1 MEKKNNQ
8 MVDKEKELKNVAPDT
23 DVAPDVTD
31 ASSFQGGPSHTSSN
45 RQQMRLINRIDY
57 YKWKINL
64 LTELISV
71 ERENL
76 EKSRDKRTDA
86 YKERQRRKIFPL
98 KLKASDVDEA
108 VEELYGRDIEKFD
121 KRQKLNFREY
131 RQNLRRAEGLLNPDG
146 TLKRFELDAEGNEIP
161 FENVLSAESQEL
173 LKAFEVSQA
182 EQRAAFMEGLRVKA
196 VAAVGEGAA
205 DAEDIYEAARLED
218 ETALESFVAEENA
231 KIEKRM
237 EKYVEATQFKIN
249 RYNEKLLSMQEK
261 LAELMAEEEAKFGVE
276 LPSDVILRLDRLTM
290 EFGGLK
296 AVNNL
301 SFDVKKGEIFGL
313 IGPNGAGKT
322 TVFNC
327 ITQFYKPT
335 GGLIYYRNRE
345 DKVIVLNKYQV
356 HDVIKTGIVR
366 TFQNVEVIYELSI
379 LDNLLIAAHTQ
390 YKSNIFAQ
398 MFNTKGVKQEEAV
411 NRPATVPN
419 EATSAEA
426 SDIYGGAWVIID
438 DSADE
443 RQKADL
449 LRFIAICDWGVEKGI
464 ISRSTADSYLISAYA
479 MSSFIALDVF
489 MTGIDRL
496 ADKEITREAFLE
508 AMESAPINVPI
519 SGGVNYANG
528 QRIGLDGMSFVKYV
542 RPTEAGAA
550 ASTGT
555 FVNVVGMQS
564 IDQILGE
571 LDDAE

>member
-8 MVDKEKELKNVAPDT
+8 MVDKEKELKSVAPDT

-411 NRPATVPN
+411 NRK
-419 EATSAEA
+419 
-426 SDIYGGAWVIID
+426 
-438 DSADE
+438 
-443 RQKADL
+443 KALKVLEYCGLLEIKDL
-449 LRFIAICDWGVEKGI
+449 
-464 ISRSTADSYLISAYA
+464 
-479 MSSFIALDVF
+479 
-489 MTGIDRL
+489 
-496 ADKEITREAFLE
+496 
-508 AMESAPINVPI
+508 PP
-519 SGGVNYANG
+519 
-528 QRIGLDGMSFVKYV
+528 IGLPYGVLKRIELARTLM
-542 RPTEAGAA
+542 AGASLIILDEPA
-550 ASTGT
+550 AGLNDNETIELAQMIRRIREEFNVTIFLVEHDMGLVMDICEHICAISFGKKLAYGT
-555 FVNVVGMQS
+555 PQEIQADPVVQEAY
-564 IDQILGE
+564 LGTSE
-571 LDDAE
+571 VKKEAQNG

>member
-31 ASSFQGGPSHTSSN
+31 ASSFQGEPSHPSSN

-76 EKSRDKRTDA
+76 EKSRDNRTGA
-86 YKERQRRKIFPL
+86 FKERQRRKIFPL

-196 VAAVGEGAA
+196 VAAVGEGTA

-398 MFNTKGVKQEEAV
+398 MFNTKGVRQEEAV
-411 NRPATVPN
+411 NRKKALKVLEYCGLLDKKDLPPVGLP
-419 EATSAEA
+419 
-426 SDIYGGAWVIID
+426 YGVLKRI
-438 DSADE
+438 E
-443 RQKADL
+443 
-449 LRFIAICDWGVEKGI
+449 
-464 ISRSTADSYLISAYA
+464 
-479 MSSFIALDVF
+479 
-489 MTGIDRL
+489 L
-496 ADKEITREAFLE
+496 ARTL
-508 AMESAPINVPI
+508 M
-519 SGGVNYANG
+519 
-528 QRIGLDGMSFVKYV
+528 
-542 RPTEAGAA
+542 AGASLIILDEPA
-550 ASTGT
+550 AGLNDNETIELAQMIRSIRDEFNVTIFLVEHDMGLVMDICEHICAISFGKKLAYGT
-555 FVNVVGMQS
+555 PQEIQANPVVQEAY
-564 IDQILGE
+564 LGTNE
-571 LDDAE
+571 VKKEAQNG

>member
-31 ASSFQGGPSHTSSN
+31 ASSFQGEPSHPSSN

-76 EKSRDKRTDA
+76 EKSRDNRTGA
-86 YKERQRRKIFPL
+86 FKERQRRKIFPL

-131 RQNLRRAEGLLNPDG
+131 RQNLRRAEGLLNTDG

-161 FENVLSAESQEL
+161 FEAKLSAESEEL

-182 EQRAAFMEGLRVKA
+182 EQRAAFIEGLRVKA

-411 NRPATVPN
+411 NRKKALKVLEYCGLLDKKDLPPVGLPYGVLKRIELARTLMAGASLIILDEPAAGLNDN
-419 EATSAEA
+419 ETIELAQMIRRIRDEFNVTIFLVEHDMGLVM
-426 SDIYGGAWVIID
+426 DICEHIC
-438 DSADE
+438 ADIL
-443 RQKADL
+443 RQKAG
-449 LRFIAICDWGVEKGI
+449 LRHASGNSGESRRSGGLPRHQRSEKGGAKWLIFSNCAIC
-464 ISRSTADSYLISAYA
+464 A
-479 MSSFIALDVF
+479 
-489 MTGIDRL
+489 
-496 ADKEITREAFLE
+496 
-508 AMESAPINVPI
+508 
-519 SGGVNYANG
+519 
-528 QRIGLDGMSFVKYV
+528 
-542 RPTEAGAA
+542 
-550 ASTGT
+550 
-555 FVNVVGMQS
+555 
-564 IDQILGE
+564 
-571 LDDAE
+571 

>member
-8 MVDKEKELKNVAPDT
+8 MVDKEKELKSVAPDT

-276 LPSDVILRLDRLTM
+276 LPSDVILRLDRLIM

-398 MFNTKGVKQEEAV
+398 MFNTKGVRQEEAV
-411 NRPATVPN
+411 NRKKALKVLEYCGLLDKKDLPPVGLP
-419 EATSAEA
+419 
-426 SDIYGGAWVIID
+426 YGVLKRI
-438 DSADE
+438 E
-443 RQKADL
+443 
-449 LRFIAICDWGVEKGI
+449 
-464 ISRSTADSYLISAYA
+464 
-479 MSSFIALDVF
+479 
-489 MTGIDRL
+489 L
-496 ADKEITREAFLE
+496 ARTL
-508 AMESAPINVPI
+508 M
-519 SGGVNYANG
+519 
-528 QRIGLDGMSFVKYV
+528 
-542 RPTEAGAA
+542 AGASLIILDEPA
-550 ASTGT
+550 AGLNDNETIELAQMIRRIRDEFNVTIFLVEHDMGLVMDICEHICAISFGKKLAYGT
-555 FVNVVGMQS
+555 PQEIQANPVVQEAY
-564 IDQILGE
+564 LGTNE
-571 LDDAE
+571 VKKEAQNG

>member
-31 ASSFQGGPSHTSSN
+31 ASSFQGEPSHPSSN

-57 YKWKINL
+57 YKWKINIL
-64 LTELISV
+64 SELISV

-76 EKSRDKRTDA
+76 EKSRDNRTSA
-86 YKERQRRKIFPL
+86 FKERQRRKIFPL

-131 RQNLRRAEGLLNPDG
+131 RQNLRRAEGLLNTDG

-161 FENVLSAESQEL
+161 FEAKLSAESEEL

-182 EQRAAFMEGLRVKA
+182 EQRAAFIEGLRVKA

-218 ETALESFVAEENA
+218 ETALESFVAEENSR
-231 KIEKRM
+231 IEKRM
-237 EKYVEATQFKIN
+237 EKYVEATQQKIN

-276 LPSDVILRLDRLTM
+276 LPADVILRLDRLIM

-398 MFNTKGVKQEEAV
+398 MFNTKGVRQEEAV
-411 NRPATVPN
+411 NRKKALKVLEYCGLLDKKDLPPVGLP
-419 EATSAEA
+419 
-426 SDIYGGAWVIID
+426 YGVLKRI
-438 DSADE
+438 E
-443 RQKADL
+443 
-449 LRFIAICDWGVEKGI
+449 
-464 ISRSTADSYLISAYA
+464 
-479 MSSFIALDVF
+479 
-489 MTGIDRL
+489 L
-496 ADKEITREAFLE
+496 ARTL
-508 AMESAPINVPI
+508 M
-519 SGGVNYANG
+519 
-528 QRIGLDGMSFVKYV
+528 
-542 RPTEAGAA
+542 AGASLIILDEPA
-550 ASTGT
+550 AGLNDNETIELAQMIRRIRDEFNVTIFLVEHDMGLVMDICEHICAISFGKKLAYGT
-555 FVNVVGMQS
+555 PQEIQANPVVQEAY
-564 IDQILGE
+564 LGTNE
-571 LDDAE
+571 VKKEAQNG

>member
-196 VAAVGEGAA
+196 VAAVGEGTA

-218 ETALESFVAEENA
+218 ETALESFVAEENSR
-231 KIEKRM
+231 IEKRM

-276 LPSDVILRLDRLTM
+276 LPADVILRLDRLIM

-398 MFNTKGVKQEEAV
+398 MFNTKGVRQEEAV
-411 NRPATVPN
+411 NRKKALKVLEYCGLLDKKDLPPVGLP
-419 EATSAEA
+419 
-426 SDIYGGAWVIID
+426 YGVLKRI
-438 DSADE
+438 E
-443 RQKADL
+443 
-449 LRFIAICDWGVEKGI
+449 
-464 ISRSTADSYLISAYA
+464 
-479 MSSFIALDVF
+479 
-489 MTGIDRL
+489 L
-496 ADKEITREAFLE
+496 ARTL
-508 AMESAPINVPI
+508 M
-519 SGGVNYANG
+519 
-528 QRIGLDGMSFVKYV
+528 
-542 RPTEAGAA
+542 AGASLIILDEPA
-550 ASTGT
+550 AGLNDNETIELAQMIRRIRDEFNVTIFLVEHDMGLVMDICEHICAISFGKKLAYGT
-555 FVNVVGMQS
+555 PQEIQANPVVQEAY
-564 IDQILGE
+564 LGTNE
-571 LDDAE
+571 VKKEAQNG

>member
-31 ASSFQGGPSHTSSN
+31 ASSFQGEPSHPSSN

-76 EKSRDKRTDA
+76 EKSRDNRTGA
-86 YKERQRRKIFPL
+86 FKERQRRKIFPL

-108 VEELYGRDIEKFD
+108 VDELYGRDIEKFD

-131 RQNLRRAEGLLNPDG
+131 RQNLRRAEGLLNTDG

-161 FENVLSAESQEL
+161 FEAKLSAESEEL

-182 EQRAAFMEGLRVKA
+182 EQRAAFIEGLRVKA

-218 ETALESFVAEENA
+218 ETALESFVAEENSR
-231 KIEKRM
+231 IEKRM
-237 EKYVEATQFKIN
+237 EKYVEATQQKIN

-276 LPSDVILRLDRLTM
+276 LPADVILRLDRLIM

-398 MFNTKGVKQEEAV
+398 MFNTKGVRQEEAV
-411 NRPATVPN
+411 NRKKALKVLEYCGLLDKKDLPPVGLP
-419 EATSAEA
+419 
-426 SDIYGGAWVIID
+426 YGVLKRI
-438 DSADE
+438 E
-443 RQKADL
+443 
-449 LRFIAICDWGVEKGI
+449 
-464 ISRSTADSYLISAYA
+464 
-479 MSSFIALDVF
+479 
-489 MTGIDRL
+489 L
-496 ADKEITREAFLE
+496 ARTL
-508 AMESAPINVPI
+508 M
-519 SGGVNYANG
+519 
-528 QRIGLDGMSFVKYV
+528 
-542 RPTEAGAA
+542 AGASLIILDEPA
-550 ASTGT
+550 AGLNDNETIELAQMIRRIRDEFNVTIFLVEHDMGLVMDICEHICAISFGKKLAYGT
-555 FVNVVGMQS
+555 PQEIQANPVVQEAY
-564 IDQILGE
+564 LGTNE
-571 LDDAE
+571 VKKEAQNG

>member
-31 ASSFQGGPSHTSSN
+31 ASSFQGEPSHPSSN

-76 EKSRDKRTDA
+76 EKSRDNRTGA
-86 YKERQRRKIFPL
+86 FKERQRRKIFPL

-161 FENVLSAESQEL
+161 FEAKLSAESEEL

-182 EQRAAFMEGLRVKA
+182 EQRAAFIEGLRVKA

-218 ETALESFVAEENA
+218 ETALESFVAEENSR
-231 KIEKRM
+231 IEKRM
-237 EKYVEATQFKIN
+237 EKYVEATQQKIN

-276 LPSDVILRLDRLTM
+276 LPADVILRLDRLIM

-398 MFNTKGVKQEEAV
+398 MFNTKGVRQEEAV
-411 NRPATVPN
+411 NRKKALKVLEYCGLLDKKDLPPVGLP
-419 EATSAEA
+419 
-426 SDIYGGAWVIID
+426 YGVLKRI
-438 DSADE
+438 E
-443 RQKADL
+443 
-449 LRFIAICDWGVEKGI
+449 
-464 ISRSTADSYLISAYA
+464 
-479 MSSFIALDVF
+479 
-489 MTGIDRL
+489 L
-496 ADKEITREAFLE
+496 ARTL
-508 AMESAPINVPI
+508 M
-519 SGGVNYANG
+519 
-528 QRIGLDGMSFVKYV
+528 
-542 RPTEAGAA
+542 AGASLIILDEPA
-550 ASTGT
+550 AGLNDNETIELAQMIRRIRDEFNVTIFLVEHDMGLVMDICEHICAISFGKKLAYGT
-555 FVNVVGMQS
+555 PQEIQANPVVQEAY
-564 IDQILGE
+564 LGTNE
-571 LDDAE
+571 VKKEAQNG

>member
-196 VAAVGEGAA
+196 VAAVGEGTA

-276 LPSDVILRLDRLTM
+276 LPSDVILRLDRLIM

-398 MFNTKGVKQEEAV
+398 MFNTKGVRQEEAV
-411 NRPATVPN
+411 NRKKALKVLEYCGLLDKKDLPPVGLP
-419 EATSAEA
+419 
-426 SDIYGGAWVIID
+426 YGVLKRI
-438 DSADE
+438 E
-443 RQKADL
+443 
-449 LRFIAICDWGVEKGI
+449 
-464 ISRSTADSYLISAYA
+464 
-479 MSSFIALDVF
+479 
-489 MTGIDRL
+489 L
-496 ADKEITREAFLE
+496 ARTL
-508 AMESAPINVPI
+508 M
-519 SGGVNYANG
+519 
-528 QRIGLDGMSFVKYV
+528 
-542 RPTEAGAA
+542 AGASLIILDEPA
-550 ASTGT
+550 AGLNDNETIELAQMIRRIRDEFNVTIFLVEHDMGLVMDICEHICAISFGKKLAYGT
-555 FVNVVGMQS
+555 PQEIQANPVVQEAY
-564 IDQILGE
+564 LGTNE
-571 LDDAE
+571 VKKEAQNG

>member
-31 ASSFQGGPSHTSSN
+31 ASSFQGEPSHTSSN

-182 EQRAAFMEGLRVKA
+182 EQRAAFIEGLRVKA

-218 ETALESFVAEENA
+218 ETALESSVAEENSR
-231 KIEKRM
+231 IEKRM

-276 LPSDVILRLDRLTM
+276 LPADVILRLDRLIM

-398 MFNTKGVKQEEAV
+398 MFNTKGVRQEEAV
-411 NRPATVPN
+411 NRKKALKVLEYCGLLDKKDLPPVGLP
-419 EATSAEA
+419 
-426 SDIYGGAWVIID
+426 YGVLKRI
-438 DSADE
+438 E
-443 RQKADL
+443 
-449 LRFIAICDWGVEKGI
+449 
-464 ISRSTADSYLISAYA
+464 
-479 MSSFIALDVF
+479 
-489 MTGIDRL
+489 L
-496 ADKEITREAFLE
+496 ARTL
-508 AMESAPINVPI
+508 M
-519 SGGVNYANG
+519 
-528 QRIGLDGMSFVKYV
+528 
-542 RPTEAGAA
+542 AGASLIILDEPA
-550 ASTGT
+550 AGLNDNETIELAQMIRRIRDEFNVTIFLVEHDMGLVMDICEHICAISFGKKLAYGT
-555 FVNVVGMQS
+555 PQEIQANPVVQEAY
-564 IDQILGE
+564 LGTNE
-571 LDDAE
+571 VKKEAQNG

>member
-146 TLKRFELDAEGNEIP
+146 TLKRFELDAEGNEIT

-196 VAAVGEGAA
+196 VAAVGEGTA

-398 MFNTKGVKQEEAV
+398 MFNTKGVRQEEAV
-411 NRPATVPN
+411 NRKKALKVLEYCGLLDKKDLPPVGLP
-419 EATSAEA
+419 
-426 SDIYGGAWVIID
+426 YGVLKRI
-438 DSADE
+438 E
-443 RQKADL
+443 
-449 LRFIAICDWGVEKGI
+449 
-464 ISRSTADSYLISAYA
+464 
-479 MSSFIALDVF
+479 
-489 MTGIDRL
+489 L
-496 ADKEITREAFLE
+496 ARTL
-508 AMESAPINVPI
+508 M
-519 SGGVNYANG
+519 
-528 QRIGLDGMSFVKYV
+528 
-542 RPTEAGAA
+542 AGASLIILDEPA
-550 ASTGT
+550 AGLNDNETIELAQMIRSIRDEFNVTIFLVEHDMGLVMDICEHICAISFGKKLAYGT
-555 FVNVVGMQS
+555 PQEIQANPVVQEAY
-564 IDQILGE
+564 LGTNE
-571 LDDAE
+571 VKKEAQNG

>member
-76 EKSRDKRTDA
+76 EKSRDNRTGA
-86 YKERQRRKIFPL
+86 FKERQRRKIFPL

-131 RQNLRRAEGLLNPDG
+131 RQNLRRAEGLLNTDG

-161 FENVLSAESQEL
+161 FEAKLSAESEEL

-182 EQRAAFMEGLRVKA
+182 EQRAAFIEGLRVKA

-218 ETALESFVAEENA
+218 ETALESFVAEENSR
-231 KIEKRM
+231 IEKRM
-237 EKYVEATQFKIN
+237 EKYVEATQQKIN

-276 LPSDVILRLDRLTM
+276 LPADVILRLDRLTM

-398 MFNTKGVKQEEAV
+398 MFNTKGVRQEEAV
-411 NRPATVPN
+411 NRKKALKVLEYCGLLDKKDLPPVGLP
-419 EATSAEA
+419 
-426 SDIYGGAWVIID
+426 YGVLKRI
-438 DSADE
+438 E
-443 RQKADL
+443 
-449 LRFIAICDWGVEKGI
+449 
-464 ISRSTADSYLISAYA
+464 
-479 MSSFIALDVF
+479 
-489 MTGIDRL
+489 L
-496 ADKEITREAFLE
+496 ARTL
-508 AMESAPINVPI
+508 M
-519 SGGVNYANG
+519 
-528 QRIGLDGMSFVKYV
+528 
-542 RPTEAGAA
+542 AGASLIILDEPA
-550 ASTGT
+550 AGLNDNETIELAQMIRRIRDEFNVTIFLVEHDMGLVMDICEHICAISFGKKLAYGT
-555 FVNVVGMQS
+555 PQEIQANPVVQEAY
-564 IDQILGE
+564 LGTNE
-571 LDDAE
+571 VKKEAQNG

>member
-31 ASSFQGGPSHTSSN
+31 ASSFQGEPSHPSSN

-76 EKSRDKRTDA
+76 EKSRDNRTGA
-86 YKERQRRKIFPL
+86 FKERQRRKIFPL

-121 KRQKLNFREY
+121 KLNFREY
-131 RQNLRRAEGLLNPDG
+131 RQNLRRAEGLLNTDG

-161 FENVLSAESQEL
+161 FEAKLSAESEEL

-182 EQRAAFMEGLRVKA
+182 EQRAAFIEGLRVKA

-218 ETALESFVAEENA
+218 ETALESFVVEENSR
-231 KIEKRM
+231 IEKRM
-237 EKYVEATQFKIN
+237 EKYVEATQQKIN

-276 LPSDVILRLDRLTM
+276 LPADVILRLDRLIM

-398 MFNTKGVKQEEAV
+398 MFNTKGVRQEEAV
-411 NRPATVPN
+411 NRKKALKVLEYCGLLDKKDLPPVGLP
-419 EATSAEA
+419 
-426 SDIYGGAWVIID
+426 YGVLKRI
-438 DSADE
+438 E
-443 RQKADL
+443 
-449 LRFIAICDWGVEKGI
+449 
-464 ISRSTADSYLISAYA
+464 
-479 MSSFIALDVF
+479 
-489 MTGIDRL
+489 L
-496 ADKEITREAFLE
+496 ARTL
-508 AMESAPINVPI
+508 M
-519 SGGVNYANG
+519 
-528 QRIGLDGMSFVKYV
+528 
-542 RPTEAGAA
+542 AGASLIILDEPA
-550 ASTGT
+550 AGLNDNETIELAQMIRRIRDEFNVTIFLVEHDMGLVMDICEHICAISFGKKLAYGT
-555 FVNVVGMQS
+555 PQEIQANPVVQEAY
-564 IDQILGE
+564 LGTNE
-571 LDDAE
+571 VKKEAQNG

>member
-31 ASSFQGGPSHTSSN
+31 ASSFQGEPSHPSSN

-76 EKSRDKRTDA
+76 EKSRDNRTGA
-86 YKERQRRKIFPL
+86 FKERQRRKIFPL

-131 RQNLRRAEGLLNPDG
+131 RQNLRRAEGLLNTDG

-161 FENVLSAESQEL
+161 FEAKLSAESEEL

-182 EQRAAFMEGLRVKA
+182 EQRAAFIEGLRVKA

-218 ETALESFVAEENA
+218 ETALESFVAEENSR
-231 KIEKRM
+231 IEKRM
-237 EKYVEATQFKIN
+237 EKYVEATQQKIN

-276 LPSDVILRLDRLTM
+276 LPADVILRLDRLIM

-327 ITQFYKPT
+327 ITLFYKPT

-398 MFNTKGVKQEEAV
+398 MFNTKGVRQEEAV
-411 NRPATVPN
+411 NRKKALKVLEYCGLLDKKDLPPVGLP
-419 EATSAEA
+419 
-426 SDIYGGAWVIID
+426 YGVLKRI
-438 DSADE
+438 E
-443 RQKADL
+443 
-449 LRFIAICDWGVEKGI
+449 
-464 ISRSTADSYLISAYA
+464 
-479 MSSFIALDVF
+479 
-489 MTGIDRL
+489 L
-496 ADKEITREAFLE
+496 ARTL
-508 AMESAPINVPI
+508 M
-519 SGGVNYANG
+519 
-528 QRIGLDGMSFVKYV
+528 
-542 RPTEAGAA
+542 AGASLIILDEPA
-550 ASTGT
+550 AGLNDNETIELAQMIRRIRDEFNVTIFLVEHDMGLVMDICEHICAISFGKKLAYGT
-555 FVNVVGMQS
+555 PQEIQANPVVQEAY
-564 IDQILGE
+564 LGTNE
-571 LDDAE
+571 VKKEAQNG

>member
-411 NRPATVPN
+411 NRKKALKVLEYCGLLDKKDLPPVGLPYGVLKRIELARTLMAGASLIILDEPAAGLNDN
-419 EATSAEA
+419 ETIELAQMIRRIRDEFNVTIFLVEHDMGLVMDICASTFARYPSAKSWLTARLRKFRRTPSFRRLTSA
-426 SDIYGGAWVIID
+426 
-438 DSADE
+438 
-443 RQKADL
+443 
-449 LRFIAICDWGVEKGI
+449 
-464 ISRSTADSYLISAYA
+464 
-479 MSSFIALDVF
+479 
-489 MTGIDRL
+489 
-496 ADKEITREAFLE
+496 
-508 AMESAPINVPI
+508 
-519 SGGVNYANG
+519 
-528 QRIGLDGMSFVKYV
+528 
-542 RPTEAGAA
+542 PTK
-550 ASTGT
+550 
-555 FVNVVGMQS
+555 
-564 IDQILGE
+564 
-571 LDDAE
+571 

>member
-31 ASSFQGGPSHTSSN
+31 ASSFQGEPSHPSSN

-76 EKSRDKRTDA
+76 EKSRDNRTGA
-86 YKERQRRKIFPL
+86 FKERQRRKIFPL

-131 RQNLRRAEGLLNPDG
+131 RQNLRRAEGLLNTDG

-161 FENVLSAESQEL
+161 FEAKLSAESEEL

-182 EQRAAFMEGLRVKA
+182 EQRAAFIEGLRVKA

-218 ETALESFVAEENA
+218 ETALESFVAEENSR
-231 KIEKRM
+231 IEKRM
-237 EKYVEATQFKIN
+237 EKYVEATQQKIN

-276 LPSDVILRLDRLTM
+276 LPADVILRLDRLIM

-398 MFNTKGVKQEEAV
+398 MFNTKGVRQEEEV
-411 NRPATVPN
+411 NRKKALKVLEYCGLLDKKDLPPVGLP
-419 EATSAEA
+419 
-426 SDIYGGAWVIID
+426 YGVLKRI
-438 DSADE
+438 E
-443 RQKADL
+443 
-449 LRFIAICDWGVEKGI
+449 
-464 ISRSTADSYLISAYA
+464 
-479 MSSFIALDVF
+479 
-489 MTGIDRL
+489 L
-496 ADKEITREAFLE
+496 ARTL
-508 AMESAPINVPI
+508 M
-519 SGGVNYANG
+519 
-528 QRIGLDGMSFVKYV
+528 
-542 RPTEAGAA
+542 AGASLIILDEPA
-550 ASTGT
+550 AGLNDNETIELAQMIRRIRDEFNVTIFLVEHDMGLVMDICEHICAISFGKKLAYGT
-555 FVNVVGMQS
+555 PQEIQANPVVQEAY
-564 IDQILGE
+564 LGTNE
-571 LDDAE
+571 VKKEAQNG

>member
-146 TLKRFELDAEGNEIP
+146 TLKRFELDAEGNEIT

-196 VAAVGEGAA
+196 VAAVGEGTA

-276 LPSDVILRLDRLTM
+276 LPADVILRLDRLTM

-398 MFNTKGVKQEEAV
+398 MFNTKGVRQEEAV
-411 NRPATVPN
+411 NRKKALKVLEYCGLLDKKDLPPVGLP
-419 EATSAEA
+419 
-426 SDIYGGAWVIID
+426 YGVLKRI
-438 DSADE
+438 E
-443 RQKADL
+443 
-449 LRFIAICDWGVEKGI
+449 
-464 ISRSTADSYLISAYA
+464 
-479 MSSFIALDVF
+479 
-489 MTGIDRL
+489 L
-496 ADKEITREAFLE
+496 ARTL
-508 AMESAPINVPI
+508 M
-519 SGGVNYANG
+519 
-528 QRIGLDGMSFVKYV
+528 
-542 RPTEAGAA
+542 AGASLIILDEPA
-550 ASTGT
+550 AGLNDNETIELAQMIRRIRDEFNVTIFLVEHDMGLVMDICEHICAISFGKKLAYGT
-555 FVNVVGMQS
+555 PQEIQANPVVQEAY
-564 IDQILGE
+564 LGTNE
-571 LDDAE
+571 VKKEAQNG

>member
-1 MEKKNNQ
+1 

-31 ASSFQGGPSHTSSN
+31 ASSFQGEPSHPSSN

-76 EKSRDKRTDA
+76 EKSRDNRTGA
-86 YKERQRRKIFPL
+86 FKERQRRKIFPL

-131 RQNLRRAEGLLNPDG
+131 RQNLRRAEGLLNTDG

-161 FENVLSAESQEL
+161 FEAKLSAESEEL

-182 EQRAAFMEGLRVKA
+182 EQRAAFIEGLRVKA

-218 ETALESFVAEENA
+218 ETALESFVAEENSR
-231 KIEKRM
+231 IEKRM
-237 EKYVEATQFKIN
+237 EKYVEATQQKIN

-276 LPSDVILRLDRLTM
+276 LPADVILRLDRLIM

-398 MFNTKGVKQEEAV
+398 MFNTKGVRQEEAV
-411 NRPATVPN
+411 NRKKALKVLEYCGLLDKKDLPPVGLP
-419 EATSAEA
+419 
-426 SDIYGGAWVIID
+426 YGVLKRI
-438 DSADE
+438 E
-443 RQKADL
+443 
-449 LRFIAICDWGVEKGI
+449 
-464 ISRSTADSYLISAYA
+464 
-479 MSSFIALDVF
+479 
-489 MTGIDRL
+489 L
-496 ADKEITREAFLE
+496 ARTL
-508 AMESAPINVPI
+508 M
-519 SGGVNYANG
+519 
-528 QRIGLDGMSFVKYV
+528 
-542 RPTEAGAA
+542 AGA
-550 ASTGT
+550 SL
-555 FVNVVGMQS
+555 
-564 IDQILGE
+564 II
-571 LDDAE
+571 LDDNETIELAQMIRRIRDEFNVTIFLVEHDMGLVMDICEHICAISFGKKLAYGTPQEIQANPVVQEDYLGTN

>member
-31 ASSFQGGPSHTSSN
+31 ASSFQGEPSHPSSN

-76 EKSRDKRTDA
+76 EKSRDNRTGA
-86 YKERQRRKIFPL
+86 FKERQRRKIFPL

-131 RQNLRRAEGLLNPDG
+131 RQNLRRAEGLLNTDG

-161 FENVLSAESQEL
+161 FEAKLSAESEEL

-182 EQRAAFMEGLRVKA
+182 EQRAAFIEGLRVKV

-218 ETALESFVAEENA
+218 ETALESFVAEENSR
-231 KIEKRM
+231 IEKRM
-237 EKYVEATQFKIN
+237 EKYVEATQQKIN

-276 LPSDVILRLDRLTM
+276 LPADVILRLDRLIM

-398 MFNTKGVKQEEAV
+398 MFNTKGVRQEEAV
-411 NRPATVPN
+411 NRKKALKVLEYCGLLDKKDLPPVGLP
-419 EATSAEA
+419 
-426 SDIYGGAWVIID
+426 YGVLKRI
-438 DSADE
+438 E
-443 RQKADL
+443 
-449 LRFIAICDWGVEKGI
+449 
-464 ISRSTADSYLISAYA
+464 
-479 MSSFIALDVF
+479 
-489 MTGIDRL
+489 L
-496 ADKEITREAFLE
+496 ARTL
-508 AMESAPINVPI
+508 M
-519 SGGVNYANG
+519 
-528 QRIGLDGMSFVKYV
+528 
-542 RPTEAGAA
+542 AGASLIILDEPA
-550 ASTGT
+550 AGLNDNETIELAQMIRRIRDEFNVTIFLVEHDMGLVMDICEHICAISFGKKLAYGT
-555 FVNVVGMQS
+555 PQEIQANPVVQEAY
-564 IDQILGE
+564 LGTNE
-571 LDDAE
+571 VKKEAQNG

>member
-76 EKSRDKRTDA
+76 EKSRDNRTGA
-86 YKERQRRKIFPL
+86 FKERQRRKIFPL

-146 TLKRFELDAEGNEIP
+146 TLKRFELDAEGNEIT
-161 FENVLSAESQEL
+161 FEAKLSAESEEL

-182 EQRAAFMEGLRVKA
+182 EQRAAFIEGLRVKA

-218 ETALESFVAEENA
+218 ETALESFVAEENSR
-231 KIEKRM
+231 IEKRM

-276 LPSDVILRLDRLTM
+276 LPTDVILRLDRLTM

-398 MFNTKGVKQEEAV
+398 MFNTKGVRQEEAV
-411 NRPATVPN
+411 NRKKALKVLEYCGLLDKKDLPPVGLP
-419 EATSAEA
+419 
-426 SDIYGGAWVIID
+426 YGVLKRI
-438 DSADE
+438 E
-443 RQKADL
+443 
-449 LRFIAICDWGVEKGI
+449 
-464 ISRSTADSYLISAYA
+464 
-479 MSSFIALDVF
+479 
-489 MTGIDRL
+489 L
-496 ADKEITREAFLE
+496 ARTL
-508 AMESAPINVPI
+508 M
-519 SGGVNYANG
+519 
-528 QRIGLDGMSFVKYV
+528 
-542 RPTEAGAA
+542 AGASLIILDEPA
-550 ASTGT
+550 AGLNDNETIELAQMIRRIRDEFNVTIFLVEHDMGLVMDICEHICAISFGKKLAYGT
-555 FVNVVGMQS
+555 PQEIQANPVVQEAY
-564 IDQILGE
+564 LGTNE
-571 LDDAE
+571 VKKEAQNG

>member
-76 EKSRDKRTDA
+76 EKSRDNRTGA
-86 YKERQRRKIFPL
+86 FKERQRRKIFPL

-161 FENVLSAESQEL
+161 FEAKLSAESEEL

-182 EQRAAFMEGLRVKA
+182 EQRAAFIEGLRVKA

-218 ETALESFVAEENA
+218 ETALESFVAEENSR
-231 KIEKRM
+231 IEKRM
-237 EKYVEATQFKIN
+237 EKYVEATQQKIN

-398 MFNTKGVKQEEAV
+398 MFNTKGVRQEEAV
-411 NRPATVPN
+411 NRKKALKVLEYCGLLDKKDLPPVGLP
-419 EATSAEA
+419 
-426 SDIYGGAWVIID
+426 YGVLKRI
-438 DSADE
+438 E
-443 RQKADL
+443 
-449 LRFIAICDWGVEKGI
+449 
-464 ISRSTADSYLISAYA
+464 
-479 MSSFIALDVF
+479 
-489 MTGIDRL
+489 L
-496 ADKEITREAFLE
+496 ARTL
-508 AMESAPINVPI
+508 M
-519 SGGVNYANG
+519 
-528 QRIGLDGMSFVKYV
+528 
-542 RPTEAGAA
+542 AGASLIILDEPA
-550 ASTGT
+550 AGLNDNETIELAQMIRRIRDEFNVTIFLVEHDMGLVMDICEHICAISFGKKLAYGT
-555 FVNVVGMQS
+555 PQEIQANPVVQEAY
-564 IDQILGE
+564 LGTNE
-571 LDDAE
+571 VKKEAQNG

>member
-8 MVDKEKELKNVAPDT
+8 MVDKEKELKSVAPDT

-161 FENVLSAESQEL
+161 FEAKLSAESEEL

-182 EQRAAFMEGLRVKA
+182 EQRAAFIEGLRVKA

-218 ETALESFVAEENA
+218 ETALESFVAEENSR
-231 KIEKRM
+231 IEKRM
-237 EKYVEATQFKIN
+237 EKYVEATQQKIN

-276 LPSDVILRLDRLTM
+276 LPSDVILRLDRLIM

-398 MFNTKGVKQEEAV
+398 MFNTKGVRQEEAV
-411 NRPATVPN
+411 NRKKALKVLEYCGLLDKKDLPPVGLP
-419 EATSAEA
+419 
-426 SDIYGGAWVIID
+426 YGVLKRI
-438 DSADE
+438 E
-443 RQKADL
+443 
-449 LRFIAICDWGVEKGI
+449 
-464 ISRSTADSYLISAYA
+464 
-479 MSSFIALDVF
+479 
-489 MTGIDRL
+489 L
-496 ADKEITREAFLE
+496 ARTL
-508 AMESAPINVPI
+508 M
-519 SGGVNYANG
+519 
-528 QRIGLDGMSFVKYV
+528 
-542 RPTEAGAA
+542 AGASLIILDEPA
-550 ASTGT
+550 AGLNDNETIELAQMIRRIRDEFNVTIFLVEHDMGLVMDICEHICAISFGKKLAYGT
-555 FVNVVGMQS
+555 PQEIQANPVVQEAY
-564 IDQILGE
+564 LGTNE
-571 LDDAE
+571 VKKEAQNG

>member
-1 MEKKNNQ
+1 

-31 ASSFQGGPSHTSSN
+31 ASSFQGEPSHPSSN

-76 EKSRDKRTDA
+76 EKSRDNRTGA
-86 YKERQRRKIFPL
+86 FKERQRRKIFPL

-131 RQNLRRAEGLLNPDG
+131 RQNLRRAEGLLNTDG

-161 FENVLSAESQEL
+161 FEAKLSAESEEL
-173 LKAFEVSQA
+173 LKAFEFSQA
-182 EQRAAFMEGLRVKA
+182 EQRAAFIEGLRVKA

-218 ETALESFVAEENA
+218 ETALESFVAEENSR
-231 KIEKRM
+231 IEKRM
-237 EKYVEATQFKIN
+237 EKYVEATQQKIN

-276 LPSDVILRLDRLTM
+276 LPADVILRLDRLIM

-398 MFNTKGVKQEEAV
+398 MFNTKGVRQEEAV
-411 NRPATVPN
+411 NRKKALKVLEYCGLLDKKDLPPVGLP
-419 EATSAEA
+419 
-426 SDIYGGAWVIID
+426 YGVLKRI
-438 DSADE
+438 E
-443 RQKADL
+443 
-449 LRFIAICDWGVEKGI
+449 
-464 ISRSTADSYLISAYA
+464 
-479 MSSFIALDVF
+479 
-489 MTGIDRL
+489 L
-496 ADKEITREAFLE
+496 ARTL
-508 AMESAPINVPI
+508 M
-519 SGGVNYANG
+519 
-528 QRIGLDGMSFVKYV
+528 
-542 RPTEAGAA
+542 AGASLIILDEPA
-550 ASTGT
+550 AGLNDNETIELAQMIRRIRDEFNVTIFLVEHDMGLVMDICEHICAISFGKKLAYGT
-555 FVNVVGMQS
+555 PQEIQANPVVQEAY
-564 IDQILGE
+564 LGTNE
-571 LDDAE
+571 VKKEAQNG

>member
-31 ASSFQGGPSHTSSN
+31 ASSFQGEPSHPSSN

-76 EKSRDKRTDA
+76 EKSRDNRTGA
-86 YKERQRRKIFPL
+86 FKERQRRKIFPL

-131 RQNLRRAEGLLNPDG
+131 RQNLRRAEGLLNTDG

-161 FENVLSAESQEL
+161 FEAKLSAESQEL

-182 EQRAAFMEGLRVKA
+182 EQRAAFIEGLRVKA

-218 ETALESFVAEENA
+218 ETALESFVAEENSR
-231 KIEKRM
+231 IEKRM
-237 EKYVEATQFKIN
+237 EKYVEATQQKIN

-276 LPSDVILRLDRLTM
+276 LPADVILRLDRLIM

-398 MFNTKGVKQEEAV
+398 MFNTKGVRQEEAV
-411 NRPATVPN
+411 NRKKALKVLEYCGLLDKKDLPPVGLP
-419 EATSAEA
+419 
-426 SDIYGGAWVIID
+426 YGVLKRI
-438 DSADE
+438 E
-443 RQKADL
+443 
-449 LRFIAICDWGVEKGI
+449 
-464 ISRSTADSYLISAYA
+464 
-479 MSSFIALDVF
+479 
-489 MTGIDRL
+489 L
-496 ADKEITREAFLE
+496 ARTL
-508 AMESAPINVPI
+508 M
-519 SGGVNYANG
+519 
-528 QRIGLDGMSFVKYV
+528 
-542 RPTEAGAA
+542 AGASLIILDEPA
-550 ASTGT
+550 AGLNDNETIELAQMIRRIRDEFNVTIFLVEHDMGLVMDICEHICAISFGKKLAYGT
-555 FVNVVGMQS
+555 PQEIQANPVVQEAY
-564 IDQILGE
+564 LGTNE
-571 LDDAE
+571 VKKEAQNG

>member
-31 ASSFQGGPSHTSSN
+31 ASSFQGEPSHPSSN

-76 EKSRDKRTDA
+76 EKSRDNRTGA
-86 YKERQRRKIFPL
+86 FKERQRRKIFPL

-131 RQNLRRAEGLLNPDG
+131 RQNLRRAEGLLNTDG

-161 FENVLSAESQEL
+161 FEAKLSAESEEL

-218 ETALESFVAEENA
+218 ETALESFVAEENSR
-231 KIEKRM
+231 IEKRM

-276 LPSDVILRLDRLTM
+276 LPADVILRLDRLIM

-398 MFNTKGVKQEEAV
+398 MFNTKGVRQEEAV
-411 NRPATVPN
+411 NRKKALKVLEYCGLLDKKDLPPVGLP
-419 EATSAEA
+419 
-426 SDIYGGAWVIID
+426 YGVLKRI
-438 DSADE
+438 E
-443 RQKADL
+443 
-449 LRFIAICDWGVEKGI
+449 
-464 ISRSTADSYLISAYA
+464 
-479 MSSFIALDVF
+479 
-489 MTGIDRL
+489 L
-496 ADKEITREAFLE
+496 ARTL
-508 AMESAPINVPI
+508 M
-519 SGGVNYANG
+519 
-528 QRIGLDGMSFVKYV
+528 
-542 RPTEAGAA
+542 AGASLIILDEPA
-550 ASTGT
+550 AGLNDNETIELAQMIRRIRDEFNVTIFLVEHDMGLVMDICEHICAISFGKKLAYGT
-555 FVNVVGMQS
+555 PQEIQANPVVQEAY
-564 IDQILGE
+564 LGTNE
-571 LDDAE
+571 VKKEAQNG

>member
-131 RQNLRRAEGLLNPDG
+131 RQNLRRAEGLLNTDG

-161 FENVLSAESQEL
+161 FEAKLSAESEEL

-182 EQRAAFMEGLRVKA
+182 EQRAAFIEGLRVKA

-218 ETALESFVAEENA
+218 ETALESFVAEENSR
-231 KIEKRM
+231 IEKRM
-237 EKYVEATQFKIN
+237 EKYVEATQQKIN

-276 LPSDVILRLDRLTM
+276 LPADVILRLDRLIM

-398 MFNTKGVKQEEAV
+398 MFNTKGVRQEEAV
-411 NRPATVPN
+411 NRKKALKVLEYCGLLDKKDLPPVGLP
-419 EATSAEA
+419 
-426 SDIYGGAWVIID
+426 YGVLKRI
-438 DSADE
+438 E
-443 RQKADL
+443 
-449 LRFIAICDWGVEKGI
+449 
-464 ISRSTADSYLISAYA
+464 
-479 MSSFIALDVF
+479 
-489 MTGIDRL
+489 L
-496 ADKEITREAFLE
+496 ARTL
-508 AMESAPINVPI
+508 M
-519 SGGVNYANG
+519 
-528 QRIGLDGMSFVKYV
+528 
-542 RPTEAGAA
+542 AGASLIILDEPA
-550 ASTGT
+550 AGLNDNETIELAQMIRRIRDEFNVTIFLVEHDMGLVMDICEHICAISFGKKLAYGT
-555 FVNVVGMQS
+555 PQEIQANPVVQEAY
-564 IDQILGE
+564 LGTNE
-571 LDDAE
+571 VKKEAQNG

>member
-161 FENVLSAESQEL
+161 FEAKLSAESEEL

-182 EQRAAFMEGLRVKA
+182 EQRAALIEGLRVKA

-218 ETALESFVAEENA
+218 ETALESFVAEENSR
-231 KIEKRM
+231 IEKRM
-237 EKYVEATQFKIN
+237 EKYVEATQQKIN

-276 LPSDVILRLDRLTM
+276 LPSDVILRLDRLIM

-398 MFNTKGVKQEEAV
+398 MFNTKGVRQEEAV
-411 NRPATVPN
+411 NRKKALKVLEYCGLLDKKDLPPVGLP
-419 EATSAEA
+419 
-426 SDIYGGAWVIID
+426 YGVLKRI
-438 DSADE
+438 E
-443 RQKADL
+443 
-449 LRFIAICDWGVEKGI
+449 
-464 ISRSTADSYLISAYA
+464 
-479 MSSFIALDVF
+479 
-489 MTGIDRL
+489 L
-496 ADKEITREAFLE
+496 ARTL
-508 AMESAPINVPI
+508 M
-519 SGGVNYANG
+519 
-528 QRIGLDGMSFVKYV
+528 
-542 RPTEAGAA
+542 AGASLIILDEPA
-550 ASTGT
+550 AGLNDNETIELAQMIRRIRDEFNVTIFLVEHDMGLVMDICEHICAISFGKKLAYGT
-555 FVNVVGMQS
+555 PQEIQANPVVQEAY
-564 IDQILGE
+564 LGTNE
-571 LDDAE
+571 VKKEAQNG

>member
-1 MEKKNNQ
+1 

-31 ASSFQGGPSHTSSN
+31 ASSFQGEPSHPSSN

-76 EKSRDKRTDA
+76 EKSRDNRTGA
-86 YKERQRRKIFPL
+86 FKERQRRKIFPL

-196 VAAVGEGAA
+196 VAAVGEGTA

-276 LPSDVILRLDRLTM
+276 LPSDVILRLDRLIM

-398 MFNTKGVKQEEAV
+398 MFNTKGVRQEEAV
-411 NRPATVPN
+411 NRKKALKVLEYCGLLDKKDLPPVGLP
-419 EATSAEA
+419 
-426 SDIYGGAWVIID
+426 YGVLKRI
-438 DSADE
+438 E
-443 RQKADL
+443 
-449 LRFIAICDWGVEKGI
+449 
-464 ISRSTADSYLISAYA
+464 
-479 MSSFIALDVF
+479 
-489 MTGIDRL
+489 L
-496 ADKEITREAFLE
+496 ARTL
-508 AMESAPINVPI
+508 M
-519 SGGVNYANG
+519 
-528 QRIGLDGMSFVKYV
+528 
-542 RPTEAGAA
+542 AGASLIILDEPA
-550 ASTGT
+550 AGLNDNETIELAQMIRRIRDEFNVTIFLVEHDMGLVMDICEHICAISFGKKLAYGT
-555 FVNVVGMQS
+555 PQEIQANPVVQEAY
-564 IDQILGE
+564 LGTNE
-571 LDDAE
+571 VKKEAQNG

>member
-31 ASSFQGGPSHTSSN
+31 ASSFQGEPSHPSSN

-76 EKSRDKRTDA
+76 EKSRDNRTGA
-86 YKERQRRKIFPL
+86 FKERQRRKIFPL

-131 RQNLRRAEGLLNPDG
+131 RQNLRRAEGLLNTDG

-161 FENVLSAESQEL
+161 FEAKLSAESEEL

-182 EQRAAFMEGLRVKA
+182 EQRAAFIEGLRVKA
-196 VAAVGEGAA
+196 VAAVGEGTA

-231 KIEKRM
+231 KIEKRI

-398 MFNTKGVKQEEAV
+398 MFNTKGVRQEEAV
-411 NRPATVPN
+411 NRKKALKVLEYCGLLDKKDLPPVGLP
-419 EATSAEA
+419 
-426 SDIYGGAWVIID
+426 YGVLKRI
-438 DSADE
+438 E
-443 RQKADL
+443 
-449 LRFIAICDWGVEKGI
+449 
-464 ISRSTADSYLISAYA
+464 
-479 MSSFIALDVF
+479 
-489 MTGIDRL
+489 L
-496 ADKEITREAFLE
+496 ARTL
-508 AMESAPINVPI
+508 M
-519 SGGVNYANG
+519 
-528 QRIGLDGMSFVKYV
+528 
-542 RPTEAGAA
+542 AGASLIILDEPA
-550 ASTGT
+550 AGLNDNETIELAQMIRRIRDEFNVTIFLVEHDMGLVMDICEHICAISFGKKLAYGT
-555 FVNVVGMQS
+555 PQEIQANPVVQEAY
-564 IDQILGE
+564 LGTNE
-571 LDDAE
+571 VKKEAQNG

>member
-182 EQRAAFMEGLRVKA
+182 EQRAAFIEGLRVKA
-196 VAAVGEGAA
+196 VAAVGEGTA

-276 LPSDVILRLDRLTM
+276 LPSDVILRLDRLIM

-398 MFNTKGVKQEEAV
+398 MFNTKGVRQEEAV
-411 NRPATVPN
+411 NRKKALKVLEYCGLLDKKDLPPVGLP
-419 EATSAEA
+419 
-426 SDIYGGAWVIID
+426 YGVLKRI
-438 DSADE
+438 E
-443 RQKADL
+443 
-449 LRFIAICDWGVEKGI
+449 
-464 ISRSTADSYLISAYA
+464 
-479 MSSFIALDVF
+479 
-489 MTGIDRL
+489 L
-496 ADKEITREAFLE
+496 ARTL
-508 AMESAPINVPI
+508 M
-519 SGGVNYANG
+519 
-528 QRIGLDGMSFVKYV
+528 
-542 RPTEAGAA
+542 AGASLIILDEPA
-550 ASTGT
+550 AGLNDNETIELAQMIRRIRDEFNVTIFLVEHDMGLVMDICEHICAISFGKKLAYGT
-555 FVNVVGMQS
+555 PQEIQANPVVQEAY
-564 IDQILGE
+564 LGTNE
-571 LDDAE
+571 VKKEAQNG

>member
-31 ASSFQGGPSHTSSN
+31 ASSFQGEPSHPSSN

-76 EKSRDKRTDA
+76 EKSRDNRTGA
-86 YKERQRRKIFPL
+86 FKERQRRKIFPL

-131 RQNLRRAEGLLNPDG
+131 RQNLRRAEGLLNTDG

-161 FENVLSAESQEL
+161 FEAKLSAESEEL

-182 EQRAAFMEGLRVKA
+182 EQRAAFIEGLRVKA

-218 ETALESFVAEENA
+218 ETALESFVAEENSR
-231 KIEKRM
+231 IEKRM

-411 NRPATVPN
+411 NRKKALKVLEYCGLLDKKDLPPVGLP
-419 EATSAEA
+419 
-426 SDIYGGAWVIID
+426 YGVLKRI
-438 DSADE
+438 E
-443 RQKADL
+443 
-449 LRFIAICDWGVEKGI
+449 
-464 ISRSTADSYLISAYA
+464 
-479 MSSFIALDVF
+479 
-489 MTGIDRL
+489 L
-496 ADKEITREAFLE
+496 ARTL
-508 AMESAPINVPI
+508 M
-519 SGGVNYANG
+519 
-528 QRIGLDGMSFVKYV
+528 
-542 RPTEAGAA
+542 AGASLIILDEPA
-550 ASTGT
+550 AGLNDNETIELAQMIRRIRDEFNVTIFLVEHDMGLVMDICEHICAISFGKKLAYGT
-555 FVNVVGMQS
+555 PQEIQANPVVQEAY
-564 IDQILGE
+564 LGTNE
-571 LDDAE
+571 VKKEAQNG

>member
-31 ASSFQGGPSHTSSN
+31 ASSFQGEPSHPSSN

-76 EKSRDKRTDA
+76 EKSRDNRTGA
-86 YKERQRRKIFPL
+86 FKERQRRKIFPL

-131 RQNLRRAEGLLNPDG
+131 RQNLRRAEGLLNTDG

-161 FENVLSAESQEL
+161 FEAKLSAESEEL

-182 EQRAAFMEGLRVKA
+182 EQRAAFIEGLRVKA

-218 ETALESFVAEENA
+218 ETALESFVAEENSR
-231 KIEKRM
+231 IEKRM
-237 EKYVEATQFKIN
+237 EKYVEATQQKIN

-301 SFDVKKGEIFGL
+301 SFDVKKRRNFRSYRSQRRGQNNGFQLYNSILQAYRRIDLLQEPRGQSNSSQQISGSRRHKDGYSEDVPERRGHLRAFHTRQSAHCRAYAVQKQYFRSDVQYKGRKA
-313 IGPNGAGKT
+313 GGGGQPQKGFEGAG
-322 TVFNC
+322 
-327 ITQFYKPT
+327 
-335 GGLIYYRNRE
+335 
-345 DKVIVLNKYQV
+345 
-356 HDVIKTGIVR
+356 
-366 TFQNVEVIYELSI
+366 I
-379 LDNLLIAAHTQ
+379 L
-390 YKSNIFAQ
+390 
-398 MFNTKGVKQEEAV
+398 
-411 NRPATVPN
+411 R
-419 EATSAEA
+419 SA
-426 SDIYGGAWVIID
+426 
-438 DSADE
+438 
-443 RQKADL
+443 
-449 LRFIAICDWGVEKGI
+449 
-464 ISRSTADSYLISAYA
+464 
-479 MSSFIALDVF
+479 
-489 MTGIDRL
+489 
-496 ADKEITREAFLE
+496 
-508 AMESAPINVPI
+508 
-519 SGGVNYANG
+519 
-528 QRIGLDGMSFVKYV
+528 
-542 RPTEAGAA
+542 
-550 ASTGT
+550 
-555 FVNVVGMQS
+555 
-564 IDQILGE
+564 
-571 LDDAE
+571 